1 MGMDFSVWMGFLWFY
16 LGRVYQMVEFAG
28 SRGTD
33 TDTGLWGVRYQ
44 RVSLSVWSV
53 WETRSIA
60 KPRREE
66 HVLYSSRGRCQRLSS
81 PSVSRIPRYLPTA
94 HANNDAIPQQ
104 AKCAQ
109 PLSSP
114 TPKRQEPHMSFM
126 LVPCFLVSSAR
137 PLVSSCSRLML
148 ASVDPP
154 AGSCRSALMLSSLL
168 DASSAFQ
175 WPLPC
180 FCLAIESCLCF
191 SLASGE
197 GSAGLGVRLGAA
209 GGQRGGR
216 GAGAYRRSP

>member
-1 MGMDFSVWMGFLWFY
+1 MADAKGYLADYWPRKY
-16 LGRVYQMVEFAG
+16 LG
-28 SRGTD
+28 T
-33 TDTGLWGVRYQ
+33 
-44 RVSLSVWSV
+44 
-53 WETRSIA
+53 
-60 KPRREE
+60 
-66 HVLYSSRGRCQRLSS
+66 S
-81 PSVSRIPRYLPTA
+81 PMLTPTMMQS
-94 HANNDAIPQQ
+94 PQ

-109 PLSSP
+109 PLSLQD
-114 TPKRQEPHMSFM
+114 KNLKPHMSFM

-197 GSAGLGVRLGAA
+197 GSAGGVC
-209 GGQRGGR
+209 
-216 GAGAYRRSP
+216 